1 MERGQGVDAVN
12 RFLAHAR
19 QFVGGPLDAHTV
31 VHVVMGNEASDL
43 DSMVSSTMHAYHR
56 SVSPLA
62 GAITA
67 GKTHS
72 YVPVINIPRQDFAL
86 RTESV
91 WLFES
96 VGVDTRSWVFIDE
109 IDLDALHERGQLRL
123 VLIDHNKLA
132 SHQKHLADAVEEI
145 VDHHNNEHLYAS
157 SVVRRVVEPVGS
169 AATLVALELLE
180 AHSDDASAV
189 VLDAGLAR
197 LLMGPI
203 LLDTVNFAADS
214 ARFNEKDTRAY
225 EALKQIIAAAGE
237 GEGQSPQALFDK
249 LQAEKFNVASL
260 SSRDLLRKD
269 YKEFH
274 LHISGGKRSV
284 KLGISSVG
292 QSIEAWA
299 ANESDIPAALAKW
312 FAEQGL
318 DLLLANTAFFDQQKG
333 FCRQLVAFVEAAEG
347 DANAQLFAELV
358 GFLEKNQE
366 LKLHR
371 TASEVTQGRRVVFYD
386 QGNAKVSRKVLEPIL
401 AQQFFASL

>member
-1 MERGQGVDAVN
+1 
-12 RFLAHAR
+12 
-19 QFVGGPLDAHTV
+19 
-31 VHVVMGNEASDL
+31 
-43 DSMVSSTMHAYHR
+43 
-56 SVSPLA
+56 
-62 GAITA
+62 
-67 GKTHS
+67 
-72 YVPVINIPRQDFAL
+72 
-86 RTESV
+86 
-91 WLFES
+91 

-145 VDHHNNEHLYAS
+145 VDHHNDEHLYAS

-180 AHSDDASAV
+180 AHGDDAAAV

-225 EALKQIIAAAGE
+225 EALKQLASE

-274 LHISGGKRSV
+274 LQISGTPRAHHR
-284 KLGISSVG
+284 
-292 QSIEAWA
+292 QSQRA
-299 ANESDIPAALAKW
+299 PP
-312 FAEQGL
+312 Q
-318 DLLLANTAFFDQQKG
+318 
-333 FCRQLVAFVEAAEG
+333 
-347 DANAQLFAELV
+347 
-358 GFLEKNQE
+358 
-366 LKLHR
+366 
-371 TASEVTQGRRVVFYD
+371 Y
-386 QGNAKVSRKVLEPIL
+386 
-401 AQQFFASL
+401 